1 MYGSS
6 EIHAYNMGLSFK
18 RFDIVRSRNTSVHK
32 PVCRRGGRALRVYR
46 YRSTIAVLSHV
57 VSHQTSLCV
66 RVCVSAYVRV
76 RERERERERERPD
89 TYVELA
95 TARSLHTQASHYVYL
110 QPRRVVYYVYPSL
123 PFIQVISQQLLFH
136 SDYCINLVNLVFTR
150 FV

>member
-76 RERERERERERPD
+76 RERERERERERD
-89 TYVELA
+89 RIHTS
-95 TARSLHTQASHYVYL
+95 SLRPH
-110 QPRRVVYYVYPSL
+110 VVYTRKRHITCTYNHVALYITSIPH
-123 PFIQVISQQLLFH
+123 FH
-136 SDYCINLVNLVFTR
+136 SSKL
-150 FV
+150 